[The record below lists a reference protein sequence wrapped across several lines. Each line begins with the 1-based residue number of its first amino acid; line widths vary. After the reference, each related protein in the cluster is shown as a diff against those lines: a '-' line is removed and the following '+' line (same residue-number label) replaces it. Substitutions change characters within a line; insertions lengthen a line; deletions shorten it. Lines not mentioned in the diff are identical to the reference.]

1 MTESTMSEK
10 KISKPKRIVIYN
22 EDIENIHLFPIDK
35 SLTTDKYLEYIHN
48 YNTSKRFSISIF
60 SSLIISCFLIKRINP
75 VLLLKTRKERVFF
88 NLHLFFFIYLLIYD
102 RISYKFYNQKEI
114 AVIGSRLDG

>member
-10 KISKPKRIVIYN
+10 KISKPKRIVTYN

>member
-1 MTESTMSEK
+1 MSESTNSEK
-10 KISKPKRIVIYN
+10 KKSKPKRLVTYN

-35 SLTTDKYLEYIHN
+35 SLINDRYLNYIHN
-48 YNTSKRFSISIF
+48 YNTSKRFSISLF
-60 SSLIISCFLIKRINP
+60 SSFIISCFLIKRINP
-75 VLLLKTRKERVFF
+75 VLLLKTRKERAFF

-114 AVIGSRLDG
+114 AVVGSRLDS